1 MLSQELSP
9 DVLSFHDKEQSS
21 RLLVPSKG
29 ELEPADR
36 VAPSGE
42 PPAPQPDLGLYL
54 IQSPQELPKHRSLDE
69 ASLGT
74 PLPSEDD
81 YRERREDEIRAPPT
95 PFYDC
100 DPPRTYRRLAAQSHG
115 SHPSRQE
122 THQGRNQ
129 SKYRVSLP
137 VFFR

>member
-1 MLSQELSP
+1 MLSQVLSP
-9 DVLSFHDKEQSS
+9 DVRFFHGRARSS
-21 RLLVPSKG
+21 HLPDPSKG
-29 ELEPADR
+29 EREPGDP
-36 VAPSGE
+36 VGPSGE
-42 PPAPQPDLGLYL
+42 QPALRPDPELFLT
-54 IQSPQELPKHRSLDE
+54 QSPQELPKHRSLDE

-81 YRERREDEIRAPPT
+81 YLEPREDEIRAPPT

-100 DPPRTYRRLAAQSHG
+100 DPPRTYRRLAARSHG

-129 SKYRVSLP
+129 SEYRVSLP

>member
-9 DVLSFHDKEQSS
+9 DVLSFHDRGQSS
-21 RLLVPSKG
+21 RLLGPSKG
-29 ELEPADR
+29 GREPADR
-36 VAPSGE
+36 VDPSGE
-42 PPAPQPDLGLYL
+42 QPAQRPDLGLFL
-54 IQSPQELPKHRSLDE
+54 TQSPQELPKHRSLDE

-81 YRERREDEIRAPPT
+81 YLERREDETRALPT

-100 DPPRTYRRLAAQSHG
+100 DPPRTYRRLVARSHD

-122 THQGRNQ
+122 THQERNQ
-129 SKYRVSLP
+129 SGFQASPP